1 MLLTKHFTISIR
13 SVLCAGSAITATST
27 TTKDIHGVEN
37 TMSVWKFN
45 GLVMTQKDN
54 SAMSKRVIALY
65 ERSYK
70 CRAFYGYFKGWMC
83 VGAYAKNASITIRIN
98 DAAVFDD
105 EHQSE
110 MNDAISSLR
119 CTLGY
124 SDMIIRAE
132 EIEE

>member
-1 MLLTKHFTISIR
+1 MLLTKHFTIAIR

-27 TTKDIHGVEN
+27 TTKDVLGAEN
-37 TMSVWKFN
+37 AMSVWKFN
-45 GLVMTQKDN
+45 GLVMTQKGN

-70 CRAFYGYFKGWMC
+70 YRAFYGYFKGWMC
-83 VGAYAKNASITIRIN
+83 VGAYAKNASFTRQIN
-98 DAAVFDD
+98 DAVVYDD
-105 EHQSE
+105 EHQRE